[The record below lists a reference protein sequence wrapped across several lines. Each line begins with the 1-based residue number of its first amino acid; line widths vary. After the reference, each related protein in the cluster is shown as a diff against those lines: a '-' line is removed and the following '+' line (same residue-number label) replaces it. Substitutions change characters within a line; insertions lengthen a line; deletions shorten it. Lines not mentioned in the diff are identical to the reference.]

1 VVTRRPTPVSGLDCP
16 VMIHD
21 IALTARF
28 LVLVLGPLYF
38 DIQAATSRGSLLAWR
53 P

>member
-1 VVTRRPTPVSGLDCP
+1 VVTRRPTPVSGLDRP

-21 IALTARF
+21 MALTARF